1 MITGD
6 PIQDDVQWLLHELK
20 QVDEDIAAVT
30 AYYRFTERGNTVS
43 TRYQAIDEECEMS
56 WDMLVYLEKQLKVLG
71 EARENILFELECLDE
86 TYLEGSGP

>member
-6 PIQDDVQWLLHELK
+6 PIQDDMQWLLHELK

-30 AYYRFTERGNTVS
+30 AYYRFVERGNTVS
-43 TRYQAIDEECEMS
+43 MRYQAIDEESEIS
-56 WDMLVYLEKQLKVLG
+56 WDMLVYLERQLSVLV

>member
-6 PIQDDVQWLLHELK
+6 PIQDDMQWLLHELK

-30 AYYRFTERGNTVS
+30 AYYRFVERGNTVS
-43 TRYQAIDEECEMS
+43 TRYQAIDEECETS

>member
-30 AYYRFTERGNTVS
+30 AYYHFTERGNTVS

>member
-43 TRYQAIDEECEMS
+43 TRYQAIDEESEMS

>member
-6 PIQDDVQWLLHELK
+6 PIQDDMQWLLHELK

-30 AYYRFTERGNTVS
+30 AYYRFVERGNTVS
-43 TRYQAIDEECEMS
+43 MRYQAIDEESEIS
-56 WDMLVYLEKQLKVLG
+56 WDMLVYLERQLSVLG

>member
-6 PIQDDVQWLLHELK
+6 PIQDDMQWLLHELK